1 MLSCR
6 CDAVVGEGIMAA
18 SVVADVRD
26 ALVSEYFA
34 LVSPVK
40 DDILPLAVLLTNE
53 GRADDMSRRLPIH
66 LAVDKNAPPS
76 ILRSLL
82 DADVH
87 KYAIGKSDKWGDLP
101 LHTACSRHQTDVVRL
116 LLECDATKHTL
127 FIKSDNGSLAL
138 HAAVRYRAPA
148 SVIMLLLENDDEND
162 EEDADNY
169 DDAVVSGCDEPSN
182 RFTNEK
188 SEARRGSP
196 PGGGSARRR
205 SSRST
210 LLESDAYGQLP
221 IHAACRN
228 GAHPD
233 VIRLLIRYD
242 ITKETVIMEDNV
254 GRLPIHLTLLH
265 GDSNYTSHNIISA
278 VEENI
283 SSSSSVPP
291 NPTYTWFHSS
301 RSSNNNNNN
310 EVTPP
315 PTNQQL
321 EVLHLLL
328 CGMFVGRM
336 EYRGVEL
343 WKKDLQRILKSMIET
358 HERDFVTR
366 DKLDMVCDSIQSFM
380 DRACMLELV
389 IYHYISKNSES
400 DVILREVIPFLEN
413 EIGNDTIQRIVDA
426 GCI

>member
-1 MLSCR
+1 
-6 CDAVVGEGIMAA
+6 MAA
-18 SVVADVRD
+18 SIVADVRD

-34 LVSPVK
+34 LVSPVE
-40 DDILPLAVLLTNE
+40 DDILPLAVLLAND
-53 GRADDMSRRLPIH
+53 AVDDVSRRLPIH
-66 LAVDKNAPPS
+66 LAVDKNAPTS

-82 DADVH
+82 RADVH
-87 KYAIGKSDKWGDLP
+87 KYTIGKSDKWGDLP
-101 LHTACSRHQTDVVRL
+101 LHTACSRHQTDVVQL

-148 SVIMLLLENDDEND
+148 SVIMLLLENDDED
-162 EEDADNY
+162 EEDDEDED
-169 DDAVVSGCDEPSN
+169 DDAVGGCDELSN

-188 SEARRGSP
+188 SRASRSSP
-196 PGGGSARRR
+196 PGGSARQRR

-233 VIRLLIRYD
+233 VIHLLIHHD
-242 ITKETVIMEDNV
+242 TTKETVIMEDNV
-254 GRLPIHLTLLH
+254 GRLPLHLTLLH
-265 GDSNYTSHNIISA
+265 GDSNYTSHNIRA

-283 SSSSSVPP
+283 SSSSVPP

-328 CGMFVGRM
+328 RGMFVGRM

-380 DRACMLELV
+380 DRARMLELV

-400 DVILREVIPFLEN
+400 DIILREVIPFLEN

-426 GCI
+426 GYI

>member
-1 MLSCR
+1 
-6 CDAVVGEGIMAA
+6 VVGEGIMAA
-18 SVVADVRD
+18 SIVADVRD

-40 DDILPLAVLLTNE
+40 DDILPLAVLLTNDKV
-53 GRADDMSRRLPIH
+53 DDASKRLPIH
-66 LAVDKNAPPS
+66 LAVDKNAPLS
-76 ILRSLL
+76 ILQSLL
-82 DADVH
+82 GADVH
-87 KYAIGKSDKWGDLP
+87 KYTIGKSDKWGDLP
-101 LHTACSRHQTDVVRL
+101 LHTACSRHQTHVVQL

-148 SVIMLLLENDDEND
+148 SVIMLLLENDDD
-162 EEDADNY
+162 DKEDADNY
-169 DDAVVSGCDEPSN
+169 DHAVSGCDEPSN
-182 RFTNEK
+182 RVTNEK
-188 SEARRGSP
+188 SRASRS
-196 PGGGSARRR
+196 SARQRR

-233 VIRLLIRYD
+233 VIHLLIQYD

-254 GRLPIHLTLLH
+254 GRLPLHLTLLH
-265 GDSNYTSHNIISA
+265 GDSNYNHNIVSA

-283 SSSSSVPP
+283 SSSSVPP

-301 RSSNNNNNN
+301 RSSNNNN
-310 EVTPP
+310 EVTPPP

-343 WKKDLQRILKSMIET
+343 WKKDIQRILKSMIET

-366 DKLDMVCDSIQSFM
+366 DKLDMVCDSIRSFM

-400 DVILREVIPFLEN
+400 DIILREVIPFLEN

-426 GCI
+426 GYI

>member
-1 MLSCR
+1 
-6 CDAVVGEGIMAA
+6 MAA

-40 DDILPLAVLLTNE
+40 DDILPLAVLLTNDTV
-53 GRADDMSRRLPIH
+53 DDASKRLPIH
-66 LAVDKNAPPS
+66 LAVDKNAPLS

-82 DADVH
+82 RADVH
-87 KYAIGKSDKWGDLP
+87 KYTIGKSDKWGDLP
-101 LHTACSRHQTDVVRL
+101 LHTACSRHQTDVVQL
-116 LLECDATKHTL
+116 LLECDATRHTL

-148 SVIMLLLENDDEND
+148 SVIMLLLENDDD
-162 EEDADNY
+162 DKEDADDY
-169 DDAVVSGCDEPSN
+169 DDALSGCDELSN
-182 RFTNEK
+182 HFTNEK
-188 SEARRGSP
+188 SRASRSSP
-196 PGGGSARRR
+196 PGSSARQRR

-233 VIRLLIRYD
+233 VIHLLIQYD

-265 GDSNYTSHNIISA
+265 GDSNYNHNIISA

-283 SSSSSVPP
+283 SSSSVPP
-291 NPTYTWFHSS
+291 NPAYTWFHSS
-301 RSSNNNNNN
+301 RSSNNNNN
-310 EVTPP
+310 EVTPPP

-343 WKKDLQRILKSMIET
+343 WKKDLRRILKSMIET

-366 DKLDMVCDSIQSFM
+366 DKLDMVCDSIRSFM
-380 DRACMLELV
+380 DRACMLESV

-400 DVILREVIPFLEN
+400 DIILREVIPFLEN

-426 GCI
+426 GYI

>member
-1 MLSCR
+1 M
-6 CDAVVGEGIMAA
+6 VGEGIMAA
-18 SVVADVRD
+18 SIVADVRD

-40 DDILPLAVLLTNE
+40 DDILPLAVLLTNDKV
-53 GRADDMSRRLPIH
+53 DDASKRLPIH
-66 LAVDKNAPPS
+66 LAVDKNAPLS
-76 ILRSLL
+76 ILQSLL
-82 DADVH
+82 GADVH
-87 KYAIGKSDKWGDLP
+87 KYTIGKSDKWGDLP
-101 LHTACSRHQTDVVRL
+101 LHTACSRHQTHVVQL

-148 SVIMLLLENDDEND
+148 SVIMLLLENDDD
-162 EEDADNY
+162 DKEDADNY
-169 DDAVVSGCDEPSN
+169 DHAVSGCDEPSN
-182 RFTNEK
+182 RVTNEK
-188 SEARRGSP
+188 SRASRS
-196 PGGGSARRR
+196 SARQRR

-233 VIRLLIRYD
+233 VIHLLIQYD

-254 GRLPIHLTLLH
+254 GRLPLHLTLLH
-265 GDSNYTSHNIISA
+265 GDSNYNHNIVSA

-283 SSSSSVPP
+283 SSSSVPP

-301 RSSNNNNNN
+301 RSSNNNN
-310 EVTPP
+310 EVTPPP

-343 WKKDLQRILKSMIET
+343 WKKDIQRVLKSMIET

-366 DKLDMVCDSIQSFM
+366 DKLDMVCDSIRSFM

-400 DVILREVIPFLEN
+400 DIILREVIPFLEN

-426 GCI
+426 GYI

>member
-1 MLSCR
+1 M
-6 CDAVVGEGIMAA
+6 VGEGIMAA
-18 SVVADVRD
+18 SIVADVRD

-40 DDILPLAVLLTNE
+40 DDILPLAVLLTNDKV
-53 GRADDMSRRLPIH
+53 DDASKRLPIH
-66 LAVDKNAPPS
+66 LAVDKNAPLS
-76 ILRSLL
+76 ILQSLL
-82 DADVH
+82 GADVH
-87 KYAIGKSDKWGDLP
+87 KYTIGKSDKWGDLP
-101 LHTACSRHQTDVVRL
+101 LHTACSRHQTHVVQL

-148 SVIMLLLENDDEND
+148 SVIMLLLENDDD
-162 EEDADNY
+162 DKEDADNY
-169 DDAVVSGCDEPSN
+169 DHAVSGCDEPSN
-182 RFTNEK
+182 RVTNEK
-188 SEARRGSP
+188 SRASRS
-196 PGGGSARRR
+196 SARQRR

-233 VIRLLIRYD
+233 VIHLLIQYD

-254 GRLPIHLTLLH
+254 GRLPLHLTLLH
-265 GDSNYTSHNIISA
+265 GDSNYNHNIVSA

-283 SSSSSVPP
+283 SSSSVPP

-301 RSSNNNNNN
+301 RSSNNNN
-310 EVTPP
+310 EVTPPP

-343 WKKDLQRILKSMIET
+343 WKKDIQRILKSMIET

-366 DKLDMVCDSIQSFM
+366 DKLDMVCDSIRSFM
-380 DRACMLELV
+380 DRARMLESV

-400 DVILREVIPFLEN
+400 DIILREVIPFLEN

-426 GCI
+426 GYI

>member
-1 MLSCR
+1 M
-6 CDAVVGEGIMAA
+6 VGEGIMAA
-18 SVVADVRD
+18 SIVADVRD

-40 DDILPLAVLLTNE
+40 DDILPLAVLLTNDKV
-53 GRADDMSRRLPIH
+53 DDASKRLPIH
-66 LAVDKNAPPS
+66 LAVDKNAPLS
-76 ILRSLL
+76 ILQSLL
-82 DADVH
+82 GADVH
-87 KYAIGKSDKWGDLP
+87 KYTIGKSDKWGDLP
-101 LHTACSRHQTDVVRL
+101 LHTACSRHQTHVVQL

-148 SVIMLLLENDDEND
+148 SVIMLLLENDDD
-162 EEDADNY
+162 DKEDADNY
-169 DDAVVSGCDEPSN
+169 DHAVSGCDEPSN
-182 RFTNEK
+182 RVTNEK
-188 SEARRGSP
+188 SRASRS
-196 PGGGSARRR
+196 SARQRR

-233 VIRLLIRYD
+233 VIHLLIQYD

-254 GRLPIHLTLLH
+254 GRLPLHLTLLH
-265 GDSNYTSHNIISA
+265 GDSNYNHNIVSA

-283 SSSSSVPP
+283 SSSSVPP

-301 RSSNNNNNN
+301 RSSNNNN
-310 EVTPP
+310 EVTPPP

-343 WKKDLQRILKSMIET
+343 WKKDIQRILKSMIET

-366 DKLDMVCDSIQSFM
+366 DKLDMVCDSIRSFM

-400 DVILREVIPFLEN
+400 DIILREVIPFLEN

-426 GCI
+426 GYI

>member
-1 MLSCR
+1 
-6 CDAVVGEGIMAA
+6 
-18 SVVADVRD
+18 
-26 ALVSEYFA
+26 VSEYFT
-34 LVSPVK
+34 LISPVK
-40 DDILPLAVLLTNE
+40 DDILPLAVLLTNDTE
-53 GRADDMSRRLPIH
+53 NDTSKRLPIH
-66 LAVDKNAPPS
+66 LAVDKNAPLS
-76 ILRSLL
+76 ILQSLL
-82 DADVH
+82 GADVH
-87 KYAIGKSDKWGDLP
+87 KVTIGKADKWGDLP
-101 LHTACSRHQTDVVRL
+101 LHTACSRHQTNVVQL
-116 LLECDATKHTL
+116 LLESDATKHTL

-148 SVIMLLLENDDEND
+148 SVIMLLLEDDDNVD
-162 EEDADNY
+162 KEDDNGDDDNY
-169 DDAVVSGCDEPSN
+169 DDNYDELSN

-188 SEARRGSP
+188 NRASRSNP
-196 PGGGSARRR
+196 PGSSARQR
-205 SSRST
+205 STRST

-233 VIRLLIRYD
+233 VIHLLIQYD
-242 ITKETVIMEDNV
+242 NTKETVIMEDNV
-254 GRLPIHLTLLH
+254 GRLPIHLALLH
-265 GDSNYTSHNIISA
+265 GDSNYNSHNISA
-278 VEENI
+278 VENDI
-283 SSSSSVPP
+283 SSSSVPP

-301 RSSNNNNNN
+301 RSSNNN

-315 PTNQQL
+315 PPPNQQL

-343 WKKDLQRILKSMIET
+343 WKKDIQRIIKSITET

-366 DKLDMVCDSIQSFM
+366 DKLDMVCDSIGSFM
-380 DRACMLELV
+380 DRTCMLEWV

-400 DVILREVIPFLEN
+400 DIILREVIPFLEN

-426 GCI
+426 GY

>member
-1 MLSCR
+1 M
-6 CDAVVGEGIMAA
+6 VGEGIMAA
-18 SVVADVRD
+18 SIVADVRD

-40 DDILPLAVLLTNE
+40 DDILPLAVLLTNDKV
-53 GRADDMSRRLPIH
+53 DDASKRLPIH
-66 LAVDKNAPPS
+66 LAVDKNAPLS
-76 ILRSLL
+76 ILQSLL
-82 DADVH
+82 GADVH
-87 KYAIGKSDKWGDLP
+87 KYTIGKSDKWGDLP
-101 LHTACSRHQTDVVRL
+101 LHTACSRHQTHVVQL

-148 SVIMLLLENDDEND
+148 SVIMLLLENDDD
-162 EEDADNY
+162 DKEDADNY
-169 DDAVVSGCDEPSN
+169 DHAVSGCDEPSN
-182 RFTNEK
+182 RVTNEK
-188 SEARRGSP
+188 SRASRS
-196 PGGGSARRR
+196 SARQRR

-233 VIRLLIRYD
+233 VIHLLIQYD

-254 GRLPIHLTLLH
+254 GRLPLHLTLLH
-265 GDSNYTSHNIISA
+265 GDSNYNHNIVSA

-283 SSSSSVPP
+283 SSSSVPP

-301 RSSNNNNNN
+301 RSSNNNN
-310 EVTPP
+310 EVTPPP

-328 CGMFVGRM
+328 CGMFVGRT

-343 WKKDLQRILKSMIET
+343 WKKDIQRILKSMIET

-366 DKLDMVCDSIQSFM
+366 DKLDMVCDSIRSFM

-400 DVILREVIPFLEN
+400 DIILREVIPFLEN

-426 GCI
+426 GYI